1 MQNPAVDTLINGLVH
16 ANTQADMLRYAH
28 ALDRV
33 LQWNYY
39 WIPNYYP
46 PGTSTVWWNRFGMPN
61 VQASNDEAIESW
73 WEISTTPLTNQQM
86 TAERITPW
94 QTRRAALMWAYILR
108 RLLLIIPTL
117 VIILLVNFVIVQAAP
132 GGPVEQAIA
141 HLQGIGGASV
151 GGGSS
156 EAMSGSS
163 RASRGLDPQ
172 LIKDIEK
179 QYGFDKPAHER
190 LWLMLKSYAQLDF
203 GKSFFRGAT
212 VTDLIL
218 EKMPVTISLGL
229 WATLITYLVSIPLG
243 IRKAVHHGSH
253 FDVWS
258 STAII
263 IGYAMPA
270 FLFAM
275 FLIVVFAGG
284 TSLNW
289 FPVRG
294 LVSDNFESLSTLGKI
309 ADYFW
314 HLVLP
319 VTALVIGGFATLTI
333 LTKNSFLN
341 EITRQYVVTARAKG
355 LSERR
360 VLYGHVFRN
369 AMLLVVSGI
378 PQAFISVFFA
388 GSLLIEVIFS
398 LDGLGRMSYEA
409 AVSRDYPVVFG
420 SLFIFTLFGLLIKL
434 VGDLCYTLVDPR
446 IDFAA
451 RNA

>member
-1 MQNPAVDTLINGLVH
+1 
-16 ANTQADMLRYAH
+16 MLGY
-28 ALDRV
+28 L
-33 LQWNYY
+33 
-39 WIPNYYP
+39 
-46 PGTSTVWWNRFGMPN
+46 
-61 VQASNDEAIESW
+61 
-73 WEISTTPLTNQQM
+73 
-86 TAERITPW
+86 
-94 QTRRAALMWAYILR
+94 LR

-117 VIILLVNFVIVQAAP
+117 LCILLVNFFIVQAAP

-141 HLQGIGGASV
+141 RLQGIGGANASV
-151 GGGSS
+151 GSAPAES
-156 EAMSGSS
+156 ISANQSQS
-163 RASRGLDPQ
+163 RASRGLDPK
-172 LIKDIEK
+172 LIKDIER
-179 QYGFDKPAHER
+179 QYGFDKPLHER
-190 LWLMLKSYAQLDF
+190 MWLMLKSYAQLDF
-203 GKSFFRGAT
+203 GNSFFRGAK

-218 EKMPVTISLGL
+218 QKMPVSISLGL
-229 WATLITYLVSIPLG
+229 WATLLTYLISIPLG
-243 IRKAVHHGSH
+243 IRKAVKHGSQ
-253 FDVWS
+253 FDIWS

-275 FLIVVFAGG
+275 LLVVVFAGG

-294 LVSDNFESLSTLGKI
+294 LVSENFAEMSTVGKI

-319 VTALVIGGFATLTI
+319 VSSLVIGGFATLTI

-369 AMLLVVSGI
+369 AMLLVVAGI

-434 VGDLCYTLVDPR
+434 VGDICYTVVDPR
-446 IDFAA
+446 IDFSA

>member
-1 MQNPAVDTLINGLVH
+1 M
-16 ANTQADMLRYAH
+16 
-28 ALDRV
+28 
-33 LQWNYY
+33 
-39 WIPNYYP
+39 
-46 PGTSTVWWNRFGMPN
+46 F
-61 VQASNDEAIESW
+61 
-73 WEISTTPLTNQQM
+73 
-86 TAERITPW
+86 
-94 QTRRAALMWAYILR
+94 AYIVR

-141 HLQGIGGASV
+141 HLQGIGGGAV
-151 GGGSS
+151 GGSS
-156 EAMSGSS
+156 GEGISGGS
-163 RASRGLDPQ
+163 RASRGLDPK
-172 LIKDIEK
+172 LIADIEK
-179 QYGFDKPAHER
+179 QYGFDKPAPER

-203 GKSFFRGAT
+203 GNSFFRGKT
-212 VTDLIL
+212 VIDLIL
-218 EKMPVTISLGL
+218 EKMPVTLSLGL

-243 IRKAVHHGSH
+243 IRKAVRHGSS

-258 STAII
+258 STAIV

-294 LVSDNFESLSTLGKI
+294 LVSENFEELSTVGKI

-319 VTALVIGGFATLTI
+319 VTSLVIGGFATLTI

-369 AMLLVVSGI
+369 AMLLVISGI
-378 PQAFISVFFA
+378 PQAFIAVFFA

-434 VGDLCYTLVDPR
+434 IGDLCYTLVDPR

-451 RNA
+451 RSA

>member
-1 MQNPAVDTLINGLVH
+1 M
-16 ANTQADMLRYAH
+16 
-28 ALDRV
+28 
-33 LQWNYY
+33 
-39 WIPNYYP
+39 
-46 PGTSTVWWNRFGMPN
+46 F
-61 VQASNDEAIESW
+61 
-73 WEISTTPLTNQQM
+73 
-86 TAERITPW
+86 
-94 QTRRAALMWAYILR
+94 AYIVR

-141 HLQGIGGASV
+141 HLQGIGGGGI
-151 GGGSS
+151 GGGGG
-156 EAMSGSS
+156 EAVNGS
-163 RASRGLDPQ
+163 RASRGLDPK

-179 QYGFDKPAHER
+179 QYGFDKPAQER
-190 LWLMLKSYAQLDF
+190 LWLMLKNYAQLDF
-203 GKSFFRGAT
+203 GNSFFRGKS
-212 VTDLIL
+212 VIDLIL

-243 IRKAVHHGSH
+243 IRKAVRHGSS

-258 STAII
+258 STAIV

-275 FLIVVFAGG
+275 FLIVLFAGG

-294 LVSDNFESLSTLGKI
+294 LVSENFDELSTIGKI

-319 VTALVIGGFATLTI
+319 VTSLVIGGFATLTI

-369 AMLLVVSGI
+369 AMLLVISGI

-434 VGDLCYTLVDPR
+434 IGDLCYTLVDPR

>member
-1 MQNPAVDTLINGLVH
+1 M
-16 ANTQADMLRYAH
+16 
-28 ALDRV
+28 
-33 LQWNYY
+33 
-39 WIPNYYP
+39 
-46 PGTSTVWWNRFGMPN
+46 F
-61 VQASNDEAIESW
+61 
-73 WEISTTPLTNQQM
+73 
-86 TAERITPW
+86 
-94 QTRRAALMWAYILR
+94 AYIVR

-141 HLQGIGGASV
+141 HLQGIGSGAI
-151 GGGSS
+151 GGSS
-156 EAMSGSS
+156 GEGISSGS
-163 RASRGLDPQ
+163 RASRGLDPK

-179 QYGFDKPAHER
+179 QYGFDKPAPER
-190 LWLMLKSYAQLDF
+190 LWLMLKSYAKLDF
-203 GKSFFRGAT
+203 GNSFFRGAT

-218 EKMPVTISLGL
+218 EKMPVTVSLGL

-243 IRKAVHHGSH
+243 IRKAVRHGSS

-258 STAII
+258 STAIV

-294 LVSDNFESLSTLGKI
+294 LVSENFEELSTLGKI

-319 VTALVIGGFATLTI
+319 VSALVIGGFATLTI

-369 AMLLVVSGI
+369 AMLLVISGI

-434 VGDLCYTLVDPR
+434 IGDLCYTLVDPR

>member
-1 MQNPAVDTLINGLVH
+1 M
-16 ANTQADMLRYAH
+16 
-28 ALDRV
+28 
-33 LQWNYY
+33 
-39 WIPNYYP
+39 
-46 PGTSTVWWNRFGMPN
+46 F
-61 VQASNDEAIESW
+61 
-73 WEISTTPLTNQQM
+73 
-86 TAERITPW
+86 
-94 QTRRAALMWAYILR
+94 AYIVR

-141 HLQGIGGASV
+141 HLQGIGGGGV
-151 GGGSS
+151 GGGSGEGIS
-156 EAMSGSS
+156 SGS
-163 RASRGLDPQ
+163 RASRGLDPK

-179 QYGFDKPAHER
+179 QYGFDKPAPER
-190 LWLMLKSYAQLDF
+190 LWLMLTSYAQLDF
-203 GKSFFRGAT
+203 GNSFFRGKT
-212 VTDLIL
+212 VIDLIL

-243 IRKAVHHGSH
+243 IRKAVRHGSS

-258 STAII
+258 STAIV

-294 LVSDNFESLSTLGKI
+294 LVSENFEELSTVGKI

-319 VTALVIGGFATLTI
+319 VTSLVIGGFATLTI

-369 AMLLVVSGI
+369 AMLLVISGI

-434 VGDLCYTLVDPR
+434 IGDLCYTLVDPR

>member
-1 MQNPAVDTLINGLVH
+1 M
-16 ANTQADMLRYAH
+16 
-28 ALDRV
+28 
-33 LQWNYY
+33 
-39 WIPNYYP
+39 
-46 PGTSTVWWNRFGMPN
+46 F
-61 VQASNDEAIESW
+61 
-73 WEISTTPLTNQQM
+73 
-86 TAERITPW
+86 
-94 QTRRAALMWAYILR
+94 AYIVR

-141 HLQGIGGASV
+141 HLQGIGGGGV
-151 GGGSS
+151 GGSS
-156 EAMSGSS
+156 AESLSSGS
-163 RASRGLDPQ
+163 RASRGLDPK

-179 QYGFDKPAHER
+179 QYGFDKPAPER

-203 GKSFFRGAT
+203 GNSFFRGKS

-243 IRKAVHHGSH
+243 IRKAVRHGSS

-258 STAII
+258 STAIV

-294 LVSDNFESLSTLGKI
+294 LVSENFDQLSAVGKI

-319 VTALVIGGFATLTI
+319 VSALVIGGFATLTI

-369 AMLLVVSGI
+369 AMLLVISGI
-378 PQAFISVFFA
+378 PQAFIAVFFA

-434 VGDLCYTLVDPR
+434 IGDLCYTLVDPR

>member
-1 MQNPAVDTLINGLVH
+1 M
-16 ANTQADMLRYAH
+16 
-28 ALDRV
+28 
-33 LQWNYY
+33 
-39 WIPNYYP
+39 
-46 PGTSTVWWNRFGMPN
+46 F
-61 VQASNDEAIESW
+61 
-73 WEISTTPLTNQQM
+73 
-86 TAERITPW
+86 
-94 QTRRAALMWAYILR
+94 AYIVR

-141 HLQGIGGASV
+141 HLQGIGGGGV
-151 GGGSS
+151 GGASGEGVSS
-156 EAMSGSS
+156 GS
-163 RASRGLDPQ
+163 RASRGLDPK

-179 QYGFDKPAHER
+179 QYGFDKPAPER

-203 GKSFFRGAT
+203 GNSFFRGKT
-212 VTDLIL
+212 VIDLIL

-229 WATLITYLVSIPLG
+229 WATLISYLVSIPLG
-243 IRKAVHHGSH
+243 IRKAVRHGSS

-258 STAII
+258 STAIV

-294 LVSDNFESLSTLGKI
+294 LVSENFEELSTVGKI

-319 VTALVIGGFATLTI
+319 VTSLVIGGFATLTI

-369 AMLLVVSGI
+369 AMLLVISGI
-378 PQAFISVFFA
+378 PQAFIAVFFA

-434 VGDLCYTLVDPR
+434 IGDLCYTLVDPR

>member
-1 MQNPAVDTLINGLVH
+1 M
-16 ANTQADMLRYAH
+16 
-28 ALDRV
+28 
-33 LQWNYY
+33 
-39 WIPNYYP
+39 
-46 PGTSTVWWNRFGMPN
+46 F
-61 VQASNDEAIESW
+61 
-73 WEISTTPLTNQQM
+73 
-86 TAERITPW
+86 
-94 QTRRAALMWAYILR
+94 AYIVR
-108 RLLLIIPTL
+108 RLLLLIPTL

-141 HLQGIGGASV
+141 HLQGIGGGGI
-151 GGGSS
+151 GGGSGES
-156 EAMSGSS
+156 ISSGS
-163 RASRGLDPQ
+163 RASRGLDPK

-179 QYGFDKPAHER
+179 QYGFDKPAPER
-190 LWLMLKSYAQLDF
+190 LWLMLKNYAQLDF
-203 GKSFFRGAT
+203 GNSFFRGAT
-212 VTDLIL
+212 VVDLIL

-243 IRKAVHHGSH
+243 IRKAVKHGSQ
-253 FDVWS
+253 FDIWS
-258 STAII
+258 STAIV

-294 LVSDNFESLSTLGKI
+294 LVSENFDQLSTVGKI

-319 VTALVIGGFATLTI
+319 VSALVIGGFATLTI

-369 AMLLVVSGI
+369 AMLLVISGI

-434 VGDLCYTLVDPR
+434 IGDLCYTLVDPR
-446 IDFAA
+446 IDFAG

>member
-1 MQNPAVDTLINGLVH
+1 M
-16 ANTQADMLRYAH
+16 
-28 ALDRV
+28 
-33 LQWNYY
+33 
-39 WIPNYYP
+39 
-46 PGTSTVWWNRFGMPN
+46 F
-61 VQASNDEAIESW
+61 
-73 WEISTTPLTNQQM
+73 
-86 TAERITPW
+86 
-94 QTRRAALMWAYILR
+94 AYIVR

-141 HLQGIGGASV
+141 HLQGIGGGGV
-151 GGGSS
+151 GG
-156 EAMSGSS
+156 SGGDGAGTGS
-163 RASRGLDPQ
+163 RASRGLDPK

-179 QYGFDKPAHER
+179 QYGFDKPAPER
-190 LWLMLKSYAQLDF
+190 LWLMLTSYAKLDF
-203 GKSFFRGAT
+203 GNSFFRGKT
-212 VTDLIL
+212 VIDLIL

-243 IRKAVHHGSH
+243 IRKAVRHGSS

-258 STAII
+258 STAIV

-294 LVSDNFESLSTLGKI
+294 LVSENFEELSTVGKI

-319 VTALVIGGFATLTI
+319 VTSLVIGGFATLTI

-355 LSERR
+355 LSEKR

-369 AMLLVVSGI
+369 AMLLVISGI
-378 PQAFISVFFA
+378 PQAFIAVFFA

-409 AVSRDYPVVFG
+409 ALSRDYPVVFG

-434 VGDLCYTLVDPR
+434 IGDLCYTLVDPR

>member
-1 MQNPAVDTLINGLVH
+1 M
-16 ANTQADMLRYAH
+16 
-28 ALDRV
+28 
-33 LQWNYY
+33 
-39 WIPNYYP
+39 
-46 PGTSTVWWNRFGMPN
+46 F
-61 VQASNDEAIESW
+61 
-73 WEISTTPLTNQQM
+73 
-86 TAERITPW
+86 
-94 QTRRAALMWAYILR
+94 AYIVR

-141 HLQGIGGASV
+141 HLQGIGGGGV
-151 GGGSS
+151 GGLSGEGIS
-156 EAMSGSS
+156 SGSRS
-163 RASRGLDPQ
+163 SRGLDPK

-179 QYGFDKPAHER
+179 QYGFDKSAPER

-203 GKSFFRGAT
+203 GNSFFRGST
-212 VTDLIL
+212 VIDLIL

-243 IRKAVHHGSH
+243 IRKAVRHGSS

-258 STAII
+258 STAIV

-294 LVSDNFESLSTLGKI
+294 LVSENFEELSTVGKI

-319 VTALVIGGFATLTI
+319 VTSLVIGGFATLTI

-369 AMLLVVSGI
+369 AMLLVISGI

-434 VGDLCYTLVDPR
+434 IGDLCYTLVDPR

>member
-1 MQNPAVDTLINGLVH
+1 M
-16 ANTQADMLRYAH
+16 
-28 ALDRV
+28 
-33 LQWNYY
+33 
-39 WIPNYYP
+39 
-46 PGTSTVWWNRFGMPN
+46 F
-61 VQASNDEAIESW
+61 
-73 WEISTTPLTNQQM
+73 
-86 TAERITPW
+86 
-94 QTRRAALMWAYILR
+94 AYIVR

-141 HLQGIGGASV
+141 HLQGIGGGGV
-151 GGGSS
+151 GGSS
-156 EAMSGSS
+156 AESLSSGS
-163 RASRGLDPQ
+163 RASRGLDPK

-179 QYGFDKPAHER
+179 QYGFDKPAPER

-203 GKSFFRGAT
+203 GNSFFRGKT
-212 VTDLIL
+212 VIDLIL
-218 EKMPVTISLGL
+218 EKMPVTLSLGL

-243 IRKAVHHGSH
+243 IRKAVRHGSS

-258 STAII
+258 STAIV
-263 IGYAMPA
+263 IGYAIPA

-284 TSLNW
+284 TTLNW

-294 LVSDNFESLSTLGKI
+294 LVSENFEQLSTVGKI

-319 VTALVIGGFATLTI
+319 VTSLVIGGFATLTI

-369 AMLLVVSGI
+369 AMLLVISGI

-434 VGDLCYTLVDPR
+434 IGDLCYTLVDPR

>member
-1 MQNPAVDTLINGLVH
+1 M
-16 ANTQADMLRYAH
+16 
-28 ALDRV
+28 
-33 LQWNYY
+33 
-39 WIPNYYP
+39 
-46 PGTSTVWWNRFGMPN
+46 F
-61 VQASNDEAIESW
+61 
-73 WEISTTPLTNQQM
+73 
-86 TAERITPW
+86 
-94 QTRRAALMWAYILR
+94 AYIVR

-141 HLQGIGGASV
+141 HLQGIGGSGAV
-151 GGGSS
+151 GGSS
-156 EAMSGSS
+156 GDSVSSGS
-163 RASRGLDPQ
+163 RASRGLDPK

-179 QYGFDKPAHER
+179 QYGFDKPAPER

-203 GKSFFRGAT
+203 GNSFFRGKT
-212 VTDLIL
+212 VIDLIL

-243 IRKAVHHGSH
+243 IRKAVRHGSS

-258 STAII
+258 STAIV

-294 LVSDNFESLSTLGKI
+294 LVSENFEELSTVGKI

-319 VTALVIGGFATLTI
+319 VTSLVIGGFATLTI

-369 AMLLVVSGI
+369 AMLLVISGI
-378 PQAFISVFFA
+378 PQAFIAVFFA

-434 VGDLCYTLVDPR
+434 IGDLCYTLVDPR